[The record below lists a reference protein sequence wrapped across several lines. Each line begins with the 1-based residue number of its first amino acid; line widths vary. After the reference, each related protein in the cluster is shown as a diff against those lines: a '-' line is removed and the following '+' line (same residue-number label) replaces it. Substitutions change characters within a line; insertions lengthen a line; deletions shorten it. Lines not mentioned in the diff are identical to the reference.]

1 MKDRLD
7 QEERDQSIVPNHC
20 FGERKGEREGRGKG
34 GGEKREG
41 EREGLLWRK
50 CTSN

>member
-7 QEERDQSIVPNHC
+7 QEERDKSIVPNHC

-41 EREGLLWRK
+41 EREGLVEK
-50 CTSN
+50 MHK